1 MGGTAGQQEPGSL
14 RGPGGGL
21 SDPGTHNPGD
31 MSEFLQAGA
40 RGHGVVGR
48 RPGHIVARQLGFGS
62 IELFDFTA
70 IGIPV
75 GLPSQ

>member
-1 MGGTAGQQEPGSL
+1 
-14 RGPGGGL
+14 
-21 SDPGTHNPGD
+21 